1 MLAQPRSQ
9 QASSSSSW
17 QCSSLQAAYQAAL
30 LQYGDDPADLQHLIA
45 TFASAVLRVSQS
57 LGSAAGQLL
66 QQRAFSAADQ
76 VHSQLGSLQRD
87 QQLLAV
93 ARKALA
99 CAATPEACL
108 QQPENVPQQHMREP
122 QQDLLQQPVQEQL
135 GHSWRQPLKQVKAL
149 SCEDDG
155 NDWQPLFS

>member
-1 MLAQPRSQ
+1 MPELPCPKELHQHFVTHALLDCAKLPEDGGVLAQPRSQ

-17 QCSSLQAAYQAAL
+17 QCSSVQAAYQAAL

-76 VHSQLGSLQRD
+76 HIQEAAVALQRVRP
-87 QQLLAV
+87 LRA
-93 ARKALA
+93 A
-99 CAATPEACL
+99 CAVCSTAVSGTSCMA
-108 QQPENVPQQHMREP
+108 
-122 QQDLLQQPVQEQL
+122 
-135 GHSWRQPLKQVKAL
+135 GIPL
-149 SCEDDG
+149 SMED
-155 NDWQPLFS
+155 S